1 MWWLDCCF
9 KFNDD
14 FHSYV
19 TVVTQEEE
27 MTFQAFKM
35 KLRNFED
42 TIKMGE
48 EKPTATSVMHIQD
61 KSTNPKLK
69 SSGKCLKCGKL
80 GHHASDCYSKKWC
93 SVCKSTLHS
102 ECRKTQKN

>member
-1 MWWLDCCF
+1 
-9 KFNDD
+9 
-14 FHSYV
+14 
-19 TVVTQEEE
+19 
-27 MTFQAFKM
+27 MTFQALKM
-35 KLRNFED
+35 KLKNFED

-102 ECRKTQKN
+102 TNECRKTQKN